1 MVLADRFKEVRAKV
15 PANVKIIAVSKTKP
29 VSMIE
34 DIYLNTGHIFY
45 GENKALEL
53 EKKHSLLPEAINW
66 HYIGHL
72 QTNKIK
78 YIAQFVSLIQS
89 VDSFR
94 VLYAINKEAIKNN
107 RVIPC
112 LLQFHIAS
120 EAAKFGFS
128 IEEVLAMLSDKSFQD
143 LANVRIDGVMG
154 MATFT
159 DNEQQIRTEFKT
171 LFNYFNILKTGYFA
185 NYPGFCEISMGMS
198 DDYRIA
204 IEEGSTMVRIG
215 SGIFGER

>member
-120 EAAKFGFS
+120 EEAKFGFS